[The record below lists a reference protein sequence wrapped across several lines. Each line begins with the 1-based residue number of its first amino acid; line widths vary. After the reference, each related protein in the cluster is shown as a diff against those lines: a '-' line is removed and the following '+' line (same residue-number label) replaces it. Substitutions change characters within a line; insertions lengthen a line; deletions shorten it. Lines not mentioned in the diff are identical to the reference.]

1 VFEGKGDM
9 SSSGRLG
16 KVKRALLR
24 HETTDILREGILSN
38 QFAPGDALVER
49 ELAAEMEVSR
59 TAVREA
65 LIKLEA
71 QGLVTSVPHKGWS
84 VARLTPRDIWEIY
97 TLRSLLEGFAARLV
111 TERTAGEN
119 LAELDRIVGEMRTAV
134 ERGDRRTL
142 SELDFAF
149 HEQLCELS
157 GHSRLLKLWYTQAW
171 QFRRY
176 MAVLNFE
183 YPEIEAV
190 AETHVPIL
198 QAIRSGDPD
207 RAQATITRAIEEFG
221 KEIAEIVR
229 ALQVEVMPGTD
240 GED

>member
-1 VFEGKGDM
+1 M
-9 SSSGRLG
+9 PQSPGRLG

-38 QFAPGDALVER
+38 RFAPEDALVER
-49 ELAAEMEVSR
+49 ELAAEIGVSR

-65 LIKLEA
+65 LIQLEG
-71 QGLVTSVPHKGWS
+71 QGLVTSVPHKGWF

-97 TLRSLLEGFAARLV
+97 TLRSHLEGLAARLV
-111 TERTAGEN
+111 TRRATEED
-119 LAELDRIVGEMRTAV
+119 LAELERIVDEMRTTAA
-134 ERGDRRTL
+134 RGDRKAS

-149 HEQLCELS
+149 HEQLCKLS

-171 QFRRY
+171 QFRHY

-207 RAQATITRAIEEFG
+207 LAQVTITRAIEEFG
-221 KEIAEIVR
+221 EGIVEIVR
-229 ALQVEVMPGTD
+229 ASQVGDTEETD
-240 GED
+240 GID

>member
-1 VFEGKGDM
+1 M
-9 SSSGRLG
+9 SQPSGRLG
-16 KVKRALLR
+16 KVRRALLR
-24 HETTDILREGILSN
+24 HETASILREGILSN
-38 QFAPGDALVER
+38 QFSPEDALVER
-49 ELAAEMEVSR
+49 ELATEIGVSR
-59 TAVREA
+59 TAIREA
-65 LIKLEA
+65 LIELEA
-71 QGLVTSVPHKGWS
+71 QGLVTSVPHKGWF
-84 VARLTPRDIWEIY
+84 VVGLTPRDIWEIY

-111 TERTAGEN
+111 TERDAGEN
-119 LAELDRIVGEMRTAV
+119 LADLDRIVGKMRAAV
-134 ERGDRRTL
+134 ARGDRRTL

-149 HEQLCELS
+149 HERLCQLS

-207 RAQATITRAIEEFG
+207 LAQATIARAIEELG
-221 KEIAEIVR
+221 EGIVEIVR
-229 ALQVEVMPGTD
+229 ALQAG
-240 GED
+240 GA